1 MNRKIL
7 FTDMDGTLL
16 NNKSQVSEYTRDVI
30 RKITKA
36 GHVVVLSSGRS
47 IHSILDTAKKLDILF
62 PGMYISAANGAMIY
76 ECDTQKTL
84 LYEPVSIEDVKNI
97 WPMAKKENIHI
108 QTYTDDKLIVP
119 SKSKEVDY
127 YMIRCPHPLIITD
140 TPWDHLEKPPVKML
154 AIDLDDHDRLD
165 RFGKKVHEM
174 YPHLNTLFS
183 NEWYLEVISAKA
195 GKGSSLKWLCN
206 YLNIPISQSYAAGDA
221 YNDVSMIQAAGT
233 GIAMSNGDPAIFE
246 FADILSE
253 FDNDN
258 DGLSQYIVKEF
269 I

>member
-1 MNRKIL
+1 MDRKIL

-16 NNKSQVSEYTRDVI
+16 NNASKVSEYTRNVLK
-30 RKITKA
+30 RVTKA
-36 GHVVVLSSGRS
+36 GHVIVLSSGRS
-47 IHSILDTAKKLDILF
+47 IHSILETAKKLDILF
-62 PGMYISAANGAMIY
+62 PGMYICAANGAMIY
-76 ECDTQKTL
+76 ECDTKKTL

-97 WPMAKKENIHI
+97 WPLAKTANIHI

-140 TPWDHLEKPPVKML
+140 TPCDYLEKPPVKML
-154 AIDLDDHDRLD
+154 AIDLDDHEKLAS
-165 RFGKKVHEM
+165 FGKRIHDM

-233 GIAMSNGDPAIFE
+233 GIAMSNGDPAIFD

-258 DGLSQYIVKEF
+258 DGLSQYIDKEF
-269 I
+269 N